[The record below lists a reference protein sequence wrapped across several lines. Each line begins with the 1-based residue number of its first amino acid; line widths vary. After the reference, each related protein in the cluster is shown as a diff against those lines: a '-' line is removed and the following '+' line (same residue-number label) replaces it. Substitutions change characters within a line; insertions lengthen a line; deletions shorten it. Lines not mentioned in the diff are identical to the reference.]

1 MEQRNM
7 YQRGTSTNRLADVIQ
22 IVQIAGKTGLL
33 TIERGE
39 AGNTLEEG
47 EITFVNGQITDA
59 HSGQHSGMEAVNWLR
74 TWGACRF
81 TFLPLTSDVPP
92 PPSSPLPRLTP
103 DIPAPSNGH
112 FPPPTPVNIVPRRT
126 REVAEIL
133 PVFEFMGLTRSHR
146 RIFLLIDGQ
155 RTVTE
160 LIHLMG
166 GRADEVYTWLADLE
180 EAGLIQQEQK

>member
-1 MEQRNM
+1 M

-22 IVQIAGKTGLL
+22 VVQLTHKTGLL
-33 TIERGE
+33 SIERGE
-39 AGNTLEEG
+39 INSTLEEG

-59 HSGQHSGMEAVNWLR
+59 HSGQHSGIAAVNWLR

-81 TFLPLTSDVPP
+81 TFRPLTSYVPP

-103 DIPAPSNGH
+103 DIPAPRNGH
-112 FPPPTPVNIVPRRT
+112 FPPPTQVNIVPRRT

-155 RTVTE
+155 RTVME
-160 LIHLMG
+160 LIHLLG
-166 GRADEVYTWLADLE
+166 GRADEVYAWLADLE
-180 EAGLIQQEQK
+180 EAGLIRQEQNWQS

>member
-7 YQRGTSTNRLADVIQ
+7 YQRRTSTNRLADVIQ
-22 IVQIAGKTGLL
+22 IVQISRKTGLL

-39 AGNTLEEG
+39 VGSTLEEG

-59 HSGQHSGMEAVNWLR
+59 HSSQYSGMEAVNWLR

-81 TFLPLTSDVPP
+81 TFLPLTSADS
-92 PPSSPLPRLTP
+92 PSPTSPLPYLTP
-103 DIPAPSNGH
+103 NQMAPGNGH
-112 FPPPTPVNIVPRRT
+112 FPPPAPMNIAPRRT

-166 GRADEVYTWLADLE
+166 GRADEVYAWLADLE
-180 EAGLIQQEQK
+180 EAGLIQQ

>member
-1 MEQRNM
+1 M

-22 IVQIAGKTGLL
+22 VVQVTHKTGLL

-39 AGNTLEEG
+39 IDSTLEEG

-59 HSGQHSGMEAVNWLR
+59 HSGQHSGIAAVNWLR

-81 TFLPLTSDVPP
+81 TFLPLTSDDP
-92 PPSSPLPRLTP
+92 PPSTSPLPRLTP
-103 DIPAPSNGH
+103 DMLAPSNGH

-126 REVAEIL
+126 REVAEVL
-133 PVFEFMGLTRSHR
+133 PAFEFLGLTRSHR

-166 GRADEVYTWLADLE
+166 GRADEVYAWLADLE
-180 EAGLIQQEQK
+180 GADLIQQEQI

>member
-1 MEQRNM
+1 M
-7 YQRGTSTNRLADVIQ
+7 YQRRTSTNRLADVIQ
-22 IVQIAGKTGLL
+22 IVQISRKTGLL

-39 AGNTLEEG
+39 VGSTLEEG

-59 HSGQHSGMEAVNWLR
+59 HSSQYSGMEAVNWLR

-81 TFLPLTSDVPP
+81 TFLPLTSADS
-92 PPSSPLPRLTP
+92 PSPTSPLPYLTP
-103 DIPAPSNGH
+103 NQMAPGNGH
-112 FPPPTPVNIVPRRT
+112 FPPPAPMNIAPRRT

-166 GRADEVYTWLADLE
+166 GRADEVYAWLADLE
-180 EAGLIQQEQK
+180 EADLIQQEQK

>member
-1 MEQRNM
+1 M

-39 AGNTLEEG
+39 VGSPLEEG

-59 HSGQHSGMEAVNWLR
+59 HSGQHSGMEAVNQLR

-81 TFLPLTSDVPP
+81 TFLPLTSDVSPSP
-92 PPSSPLPRLTP
+92 PPSALPYLTP
-103 DIPAPSNGH
+103 DQMASSNDHFLSPAP
-112 FPPPTPVNIVPRRT
+112 VNVVPQRT
-126 REVAEIL
+126 RDVAEVQ
-133 PVFEFMGLTRSHR
+133 PNFEFLGLTRSHR
-146 RIFLLIDGQ
+146 RIFMLVDGQ

-166 GRADEVYTWLADLE
+166 GRADEVYAWLADLE
-180 EAGLIQQEQK
+180 EAGLIQQ

>member
-1 MEQRNM
+1 M

-22 IVQIAGKTGLL
+22 VVQLTHKTGLL

-39 AGNTLEEG
+39 IDNTLEEG

-59 HSGQHSGMEAVNWLR
+59 HSGEHSGIAAVNWLR

-92 PPSSPLPRLTP
+92 PLS
-103 DIPAPSNGH
+103 
-112 FPPPTPVNIVPRRT
+112 
-126 REVAEIL
+126 
-133 PVFEFMGLTRSHR
+133 FEFMGLTRSHR

-166 GRADEVYTWLADLE
+166 GRADEVYAWLAELE
-180 EAGLIQQEQK
+180 EAGLIQQEQN

>member
-1 MEQRNM
+1 M

-22 IVQIAGKTGLL
+22 IVQIARKTGLL

-39 AGNTLEEG
+39 IDSTLEEG

-81 TFLPLTSDVPP
+81 TFLPLTSDDPA
-92 PPSSPLPRLTP
+92 PPSSPLPRSTP

-112 FPPPTPVNIVPRRT
+112 FPPPAPVNIVPRRT

-146 RIFLLIDGQ
+146 RIFMLIDGQ

-160 LIHLMG
+160 LIHLLG
-166 GRADEVYTWLADLE
+166 GRADEVYAWLADLE
-180 EAGLIQQEQK
+180 EVGLIQQ

>member
-1 MEQRNM
+1 M

-39 AGNTLEEG
+39 VGSTLEEG

-59 HSGQHSGMEAVNWLR
+59 HSGQHSGMEAVNRLR

-81 TFLPLTSDVPP
+81 TFLPLTSDVSPS
-92 PPSSPLPRLTP
+92 PPSALPYLTP
-103 DIPAPSNGH
+103 NQMAPSNGH
-112 FPPPTPVNIVPRRT
+112 FPPPARMNIAPRRT
-126 REVAEIL
+126 RDVAEAL
-133 PVFEFMGLTRSHR
+133 PNFEFLGLTRSHR

-166 GRADEVYTWLADLE
+166 GRADEVYAWLSDLE
-180 EAGLIQQEQK
+180 EVGLIQQ